1 MVRARQIRWCVFL
14 MGLVESVNL
23 STSLFAMIRVDQ
35 GCSPLY
41 HRDTRYCFSLSAL
54 THLLNPTM
62 AQHKGKL
69 LVECFTQPSFLSITQ
84 CIKSDFLLKSQ
95 TNFYIPPDAYGGYS
109 YLNEETTPHPHGH
122 ASHLFVAAEPAG
134 GLHSHQM
141 HHHGQY
147 LPFPSHNFSNCE
159 FLHLPIMHT
168 TGYNIDHPM
177 TVPYIHPELQR
188 PVPPLELP
196 KYFGALCF
204 SFTLGGIM
212 MLHWVP
218 RWTRGHWFPYRFF
231 AWALILFQGPCSFL
245 ADYVHMTN
253 NSPWHQIDRF
263 LACLLMSL
271 EMIKL
276 IVMRPH
282 TRPALYALY
291 LIGVSMAIGCFIKS
305 QESQRELDTDGFI
318 FWHCGWHCYPIFG
331 TALVGLD
338 KWIGIHYGEYY
349 SFKEKEAYKRGEGG
363 GLLLS
368 TIVMEYL
375 YGTEE
380 CRGRK
385 AKWKVS
391 NYRKEE

>member
-1 MVRARQIRWCVFL
+1 
-14 MGLVESVNL
+14 
-23 STSLFAMIRVDQ
+23 
-35 GCSPLY
+35 
-41 HRDTRYCFSLSAL
+41 
-54 THLLNPTM
+54 
-62 AQHKGKL
+62 
-69 LVECFTQPSFLSITQ
+69 
-84 CIKSDFLLKSQ
+84 
-95 TNFYIPPDAYGGYS
+95 
-109 YLNEETTPHPHGH
+109 
-122 ASHLFVAAEPAG
+122 
-134 GLHSHQM
+134 
-141 HHHGQY
+141 
-147 LPFPSHNFSNCE
+147 
-159 FLHLPIMHT
+159 
-168 TGYNIDHPM
+168 
-177 TVPYIHPELQR
+177 
-188 PVPPLELP
+188 
-196 KYFGALCF
+196 
-204 SFTLGGIM
+204 
-212 MLHWVP
+212 
-218 RWTRGHWFPYRFF
+218 
-231 AWALILFQGPCSFL
+231 
-245 ADYVHMTN
+245 
-253 NSPWHQIDRF
+253 
-263 LACLLMSL
+263 MSL
-271 EMIKL
+271 EIIKL

-305 QESQRELDTDGFI
+305 QESQRELDPDGFI